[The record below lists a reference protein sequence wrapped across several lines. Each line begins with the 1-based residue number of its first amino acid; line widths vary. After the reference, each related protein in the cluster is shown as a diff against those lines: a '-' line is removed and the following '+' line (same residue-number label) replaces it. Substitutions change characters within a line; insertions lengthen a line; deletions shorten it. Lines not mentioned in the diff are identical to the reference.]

1 MGAVNGPVAA
11 KNIGSFVSHFLQHRS
26 QKRGGPSFETGVAKN
41 GRRRRNP
48 MEQIEKFTTN
58 LNILC
63 RSHLFKSRSLRVIQ
77 RLLHALNVFSSCPKP
92 LYKMCNVASLI
103 YQYYFKDNS
112 LRKKTH
118 KKQIQIIFGDCTT
131 SFSIKISDKNSQF
144 S

>member
-1 MGAVNGPVAA
+1 MAA
-11 KNIGSFVSHFLQHRS
+11 KNPLDLLLVIFCNTGL
-26 QKRGGPSFETGVAKN
+26 KREEVPLLRPVLRKMADEG
-41 GRRRRNP
+41 NP